1 MERKW
6 RAGKFW
12 PPFQDPPPPHNLLK
26 TKSTSDGNFNRSDGP
41 YPRAN
46 LFSPPRERRKPPSN
60 PLLIGLEAPGCP
72 RSIQSPPIVRLMSF
86 PLSTSGPAARF
97 MGSSKW
103 GPSASGRAF
112 PPKKIIRC
120 GLASIHRRR
129 LIIPPLFCLKLFV
142 RSWWGTLPAR
152 NKCVAGRGA
161 VTRVNE

>member
-1 MERKW
+1 MARGKVLASFPGSPPIISSRQ
-6 RAGKFW
+6 RAPQMG
-12 PPFQDPPPPHNLLK
+12 
-26 TKSTSDGNFNRSDGP
+26 TSIGRTVLIHAP
-41 YPRAN
+41 I
-46 LFSPPRERRKPPSN
+46 FSPHHAKGEDRRRPF
-60 PLLIGLEAPGCP
+60 LIGLETQAALGQY
-72 RSIQSPPIVRLMSF
+72 SLPPIVRLMSF

-120 GLASIHRRR
+120 GLVSIHRRR
-129 LIIPPLFCLKLFV
+129 LIIPPLFCLKMFV

-161 VTRVNE
+161 VTHVNE